1 MSVDFEST
9 LCRRVN
15 ICVLVFV
22 KKYTSWVL
30 LLIRAS
36 PLRWSGVSQC
46 TGQCI
51 HFLSPC
57 IWDWVAVV
65 PVLGILCLGLLGER
79 PF

>member
-22 KKYTSWVL
+22 KKYTPWIL
-30 LLIRAS
+30 LLICTS
-36 PLRWSGVSQC
+36 PLGWSGVSQC

-51 HFLSPC
+51 HFCLPVV
-57 IWDWVAVV
+57 WGWVAVV
-65 PVLGILCLGLLGER
+65 PVLGILC
-79 PF
+79 